1 MKESIAKNIFAA
13 ALCGLVLTSAIAA
26 DKDRSPVPVAGVVPL
41 GVTVAE
47 TALITTGWRAG
58 KLIGTEVYN
67 DANEKVGKV
76 DDLIITP
83 DGTLSIAIVEV
94 GGFLGIGKH
103 LVAIPVRQFSQIAPK
118 AILPKATKDT
128 LKKMPE
134 FKYAT

>member
-58 KLIGTEVYN
+58 KLIGNEVYN

-83 DGTLSIAIVEV
+83 AGTLSIDIVEV
-94 GGFLGIGKH
+94 GCFLVIGKH
-103 LVAIPVRQFSQIAPK
+103 LVAIPVRQFRQSAPK
-118 AILPKATKDT
+118 AI
-128 LKKMPE
+128 
-134 FKYAT
+134 